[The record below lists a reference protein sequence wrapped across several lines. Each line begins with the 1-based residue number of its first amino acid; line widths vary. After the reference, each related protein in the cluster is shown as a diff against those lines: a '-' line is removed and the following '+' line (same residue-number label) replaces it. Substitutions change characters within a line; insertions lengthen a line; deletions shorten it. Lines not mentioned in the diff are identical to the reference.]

1 MVFGKMIP
9 TRTQSSV
16 ASSQQLMS
24 DGRLNRLTAIDNA
37 SKETD
42 SFQFGSTITVP
53 GKIASRSHSSKRV

>member
-24 DGRLNRLTAIDNA
+24 DGRLNRLTAIENN
-37 SKETD
+37 SKDTD
-42 SFQFGSTITVP
+42 SF
-53 GKIASRSHSSKRV
+53 